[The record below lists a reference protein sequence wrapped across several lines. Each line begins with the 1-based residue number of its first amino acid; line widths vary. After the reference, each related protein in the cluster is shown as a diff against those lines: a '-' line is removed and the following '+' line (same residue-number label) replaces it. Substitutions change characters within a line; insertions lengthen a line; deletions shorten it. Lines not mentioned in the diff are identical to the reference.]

1 MSYEMVSAYT
11 LLVGQADGEP
21 SVSVHS
27 TADDAWRMLE
37 SDIRERCGMRPRPKR
52 HADAD
57 ATARLANAW
66 RAGDPEGRYWN
77 VTAHRLPVPL
87 PVIARS
93 AVAAPE
99 RAPERVPEPAV
110 RAAARWIF
118 G

>member
-27 TADDAWRMLE
+27 TADDAWRTLE
-37 SDIRERCGMRPRPKR
+37 RDIRERCGMRPRPRR

-93 AVAAPE
+93 AAA
-99 RAPERVPEPAV
+99 APERVPEPAG
-110 RAAARWIF
+110 RAAARWIL